1 MEVTMRKAALARKT
15 NETDIKA
22 EINIDGKGEY
32 SINTGIN
39 FFDHMLELFSR
50 HSLIDLDL
58 VAKGD
63 IEVDGHHTVED
74 VGIVLGSVFREA
86 LSDKKG
92 IKRYASII
100 LPMDEAL
107 AEVSIDISGRP
118 YLQFNAPL
126 NEGKVGEFDV
136 ELVEEFFR
144 AFVINAAITM
154 HVDVKKGENLH
165 HVSEAIFKAAARALA
180 EAVSINEKETGIPST
195 KGVI

>member
-1 MEVTMRKAALARKT
+1 MRKAALARKT